1 MSHAVHV
8 HHSWHSGQRRDGPMI
23 PSRIA
28 SEHDRAD
35 HGQLAQWIGQSLVD
49 SSIGAGCVANHGLR
63 VGLVANHGSRAKR
76 VSFGGWAM
84 ASRAKR
90 VSLVGAPWLPAP
102 KALVAWH
109 GRGER
114 DPQPRRTL
122 HTCTYVHMHAC
133 TYMHAQTDGL
143 PRSVIESFTEV

>member
-1 MSHAVHV
+1 MGNWPNGSA
-8 HHSWHSGQRRDGPMI
+8 M
-23 PSRIA
+23 
-28 SEHDRAD
+28 
-35 HGQLAQWIGQSLVD
+35 SLVD

-90 VSLVGAPWLPAP
+90 VSLVAAPWPPAP

-122 HTCTYVHMHAC
+122 NVEVTQQKESAGL
-133 TYMHAQTDGL
+133 DG
-143 PRSVIESFTEV
+143 